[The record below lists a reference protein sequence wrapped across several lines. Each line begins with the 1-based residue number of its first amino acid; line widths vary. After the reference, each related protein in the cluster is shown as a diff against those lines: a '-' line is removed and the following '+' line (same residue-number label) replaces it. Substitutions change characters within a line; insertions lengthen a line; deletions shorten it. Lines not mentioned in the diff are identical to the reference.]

1 MENKRKGRFNSPDK
15 IELRSAPVQEILSRP
30 PKWIIRYGISIIFVV
45 IATIFVG
52 SYFIKYPEIIKG
64 KIEFINKHQAKITV
78 PISNSGKIENGQT
91 INIKLDN
98 YPYMEYGMIKVKID
112 KLKLIKNKNV
122 YYFLLDMPEKL
133 TTTYKTSLPY
143 IPQMQGS
150 AEIITKDQRLI
161 NKFIK
166 KL

>member
-15 IELRSAPVQEILSRP
+15 IELRSAPVQEILSKP
-30 PKWIIRYGISIIFVV
+30 PKWIIRYGISIIFFV
-45 IATIFVG
+45 IAVVFAG

-64 KIEFINKHQAKITV
+64 RIDFIDRHKAKITIPV
-78 PISNSGKIENGQT
+78 ANSGKIQAGQT

-98 YPYMEYGMIKVKID
+98 YPYMEYGMIKLKID
-112 KLKLIKNKNV
+112 TLKLVKQKNGYCFILN
-122 YYFLLDMPEKL
+122 MPDKL
-133 TTTYKTSLPY
+133 TTTYKTTLPY
-143 IPQMQGS
+143 IPKMQGS

>member
-1 MENKRKGRFNSPDK
+1 
-15 IELRSAPVQEILSRP
+15 
-30 PKWIIRYGISIIFVV
+30 
-45 IATIFVG
+45 
-52 SYFIKYPEIIKG
+52 
-64 KIEFINKHQAKITV
+64 
-78 PISNSGKIENGQT
+78 
-91 INIKLDN
+91 
-98 YPYMEYGMIKVKID
+98 MEYGMIKVKID
-112 KLKLIKNKNV
+112 KLKLIKHKNV
-122 YYFLLDMPEKL
+122 YYFILDMPEKL

>member
-1 MENKRKGRFNSPDK
+1 MENKRKGRFNSADK
-15 IELRSAPVQEILSRP
+15 IELRSAPVQEILSKP
-30 PKWIIRYGISIIFVV
+30 PKWIIRYGISIIFFV
-45 IATIFVG
+45 IAVVFVG

-64 KIEFINKHQAKITV
+64 RIEFIDRHQAKITV
-78 PISNSGKIENGQT
+78 PVANSGKIQEGQT

-98 YPYMEYGMIKVKID
+98 YPYMEYGLIKVKITHLELT
-112 KLKLIKNKNV
+112 KQKNSYCFILN
-122 YYFLLDMPEKL
+122 MPDKL
-133 TTTYKTSLPY
+133 TTTYKTTLPY

-166 KL
+166 KP

>member
-1 MENKRKGRFNSPDK
+1 MENKRKGRFNTSDK
-15 IELRSAPVQEILSRP
+15 IELRSAPVQEILSKP
-30 PKWIIRYGISIIFVV
+30 PKWIIRYGISIIFFV
-45 IATIFVG
+45 IAIIFVG
-52 SYFIKYPEIIKG
+52 SYFIKYPEIIHG
-64 KIEFINKHQAKITV
+64 RIEFIDRHQAKITI
-78 PISNSGKIENGQT
+78 PIANSGKIQEGQT

-112 KLKLIKNKNV
+112 NLKLIKHKNN
-122 YYFLLDMPEKL
+122 YYFLLDMPDKL